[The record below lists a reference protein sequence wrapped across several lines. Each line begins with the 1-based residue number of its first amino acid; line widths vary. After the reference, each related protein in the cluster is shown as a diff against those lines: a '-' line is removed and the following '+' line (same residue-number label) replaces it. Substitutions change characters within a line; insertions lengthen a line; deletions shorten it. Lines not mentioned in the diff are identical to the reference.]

1 MFRLPFK
8 GIDISL
14 LGSQIT
20 LGVTSSGPCA
30 FPLFNFKS
38 LYNTASGPAV
48 IKLFGVHFRARVE
61 FLLQISKI
69 GGHQQNL
76 HISSTIL
83 CSTRDSDSKQISD
96 SKTEVIKLFEIVFML
111 ELEYETPN
119 FKLAAYL
126 TSKQTQDGTAQ
137 IQRQRR
143 RTARCKNG
151 KIIAINN

>member
-1 MFRLPFK
+1 MKPAP
-8 GIDISL
+8 
-14 LGSQIT
+14 
-20 LGVTSSGPCA
+20 GPE
-30 FPLFNFKS
+30 
-38 LYNTASGPAV
+38 V
-48 IKLFGVHFRARVE
+48 IKLFGVHLCAPVE

-69 GGHQQNL
+69 RGHQQNL

-83 CSTRDSDSKQISD
+83 CSTRDSDSKQIAD

-137 IQRQRR
+137 MQRPQR

-151 KIIAINN
+151 KIITMNN

>member
-1 MFRLPFK
+1 MP
-8 GIDISL
+8 
-14 LGSQIT
+14 
-20 LGVTSSGPCA
+20 GPE
-30 FPLFNFKS
+30 
-38 LYNTASGPAV
+38 V

-126 TSKQTQDGTAQ
+126 TSKQTQNGDARSIEPSGTPAAGTPPATMVQ
-137 IQRQRR
+137 GSAEPTRKPGGRR
-143 RTARCKNG
+143 GLRALP
-151 KIIAINN
+151 I

>member
-1 MFRLPFK
+1 MSALKRTSVTVSDGISGLKLLLAGKIKILP
-8 GIDISL
+8 
-14 LGSQIT
+14 
-20 LGVTSSGPCA
+20 GPE
-30 FPLFNFKS
+30 
-38 LYNTASGPAV
+38 V

-96 SKTEVIKLFEIVFML
+96 SKTEVIKLFEVVFML

-137 IQRQRR
+137 IQRQQR

-151 KIIAINN
+151 KIITMNN

>member
-1 MFRLPFK
+1 MTQKLTNDAWRHDRRHRYMYEPQKKIAKL
-8 GIDISL
+8 
-14 LGSQIT
+14 
-20 LGVTSSGPCA
+20 SSIC
-30 FPLFNFKS
+30 KCS
-38 LYNTASGPAV
+38 RPAV

-69 GGHQQNL
+69 GGHQQNV

>member
-1 MFRLPFK
+1 MLT
-8 GIDISL
+8 GIFHSYKLYLII
-14 LGSQIT
+14 GS
-20 LGVTSSGPCA
+20 P
-30 FPLFNFKS
+30 
-38 LYNTASGPAV
+38 GPAV

-126 TSKQTQDGTAQ
+126 TSKQTQYGTAQ